1 MNIKKLFALILIIS
15 TLVTLASC
23 KLIRKI
29 DTSDKGR
36 ESETAGSES
45 YDTDFQ
51 SAPESDTQEEA
62 GTLANEDEAYDFLL
76 ASFSDEEKEHITL
89 QKTGNM
95 TAQSNGSQYYIIEA
109 ESTSLPEASSDG
121 ETKTVSTTYYVSVN
135 KLIYTEL
142 EEANAT
148 TDIIKEAFIT
158 KYGEKDTDTGL
169 KYKLEYA
176 GLITNKGEY
185 CFNFRV
191 MLEKESGETEY
202 KTNYIVSLDG
212 KASGL
217 QALEN

>member
-29 DTSDKGR
+29 DTSGK
-36 ESETAGSES
+36 SEQSDTVQSES
-45 YDTDFQ
+45 YSTDFP
-51 SAPESDTQEEA
+51 SAPESDTEQQA
-62 GTLANEDEAYDFLL
+62 GTLASEDEAYEFLL

-89 QKTGNM
+89 EKTGNM
-95 TAQSNGSQYYIIEA
+95 TAQSNGSQYYIINA
-109 ESTSLPEASSDG
+109 EKTSPADDSSDG
-121 ETKTVSTTYYVSVN
+121 EEKTESVTFYVSVN
-135 KLIYTEL
+135 GIIYTEL
-142 EEANAT
+142 DEANAT
-148 TDIIKEAFIT
+148 TDIIRESFIS
-158 KYGEKDTDTGL
+158 KFGEKDSETGL